1 MTRWKRPLLFGALA
15 VLARALA
22 GCKAGF
28 NAPTLEYHPAAF
40 GAYASK
46 NGVSISNAFVLGP
59 SPSGSEVA
67 GGRAGV
73 FLAISSQDGDKL
85 VSASAPGTASAVQI
99 LEDRSAQ
106 LPAVGSANLTGPVP
120 QVVMTGLANPLQGGE
135 LVKLNL
141 TFAEAGTIAMT
152 VPVQPKAYEY
162 ATFSP
167 PGHPVAGGDQ
177 EKEGRRRHR
186 PAPRRAPRPRPR
198 RNRGS
203 RPGPFG
209 IISGGSG
216 GRLELVP

>member
-1 MTRWKRPLLFGALA
+1 MTRWKHRMLFGALA
-15 VLARALA
+15 VLVPALA
-22 GCKAGF
+22 GCEAGY

-40 GAYASK
+40 GAYAMK

-59 SPSGSEVA
+59 PLNGPTVA

-73 FLAISSQDGDKL
+73 FLSITAQDGDKL

-99 LEDRSAQ
+99 LGGPVSV
-106 LPAVGSANLTGPVP
+106 PAVGSADLTGPVP
-120 QVVMTGLANPLQGGE
+120 RVVMTGLANPLQGGD

-167 PGHPVAGGDQ
+167 PPTPSPP
-177 EKEGRRRHR
+177 
-186 PAPRRAPRPRPR
+186 PAKKANPSASASAS
-198 RNRGS
+198 GS
-203 RPGPFG
+203 VTPTATATP
-209 IISGGSG
+209 
-216 GRLELVP
+216 

>member
-1 MTRWKRPLLFGALA
+1 MTRWKHRMLFGALA
-15 VLARALA
+15 VLAPALA
-22 GCKAGF
+22 GCEAGY

-59 SPSGSEVA
+59 SPSGPEVA

-73 FLAISSQDGDKL
+73 FLAITSQNGDKL
-85 VSASAPGTASAVQI
+85 VSASAPGTATSVQI
-99 LEDRSAQ
+99 LGGPVSV
-106 LPAVGSANLTGPVP
+106 PAVGSADLTGPVP
-120 QVVMTGLANPLQGGE
+120 RVVLNGLANPLQGGT

-167 PGHPVAGGDQ
+167 PPTPS
-177 EKEGRRRHR
+177 
-186 PAPRRAPRPRPR
+186 PAPAKTGKVKAPP
-198 RNRGS
+198 
-203 RPGPFG
+203 PGATASPTATA
-209 IISGGSG
+209 S
-216 GRLELVP
+216 P

>member
-1 MTRWKRPLLFGALA
+1 MTRWKHRMLFGALA
-15 VLARALA
+15 VLAPALA
-22 GCKAGF
+22 GCEAGY

-59 SPSGSEVA
+59 SPSGPEVA

-73 FLAISSQDGDKL
+73 FLAIAAQDGDKL

-99 LEDRSAQ
+99 LGGPVRV
-106 LPAVGSANLTGPVP
+106 PAVGSVTLTGPVP
-120 QVVMTGLANPLQGGE
+120 RVVMTGLANPLQGGD

-162 ATFSP
+162 ATYSP
-167 PGHPVAGGDQ
+167 PPSPSPTAKPKPSSTVA
-177 EKEGRRRHR
+177 
-186 PAPRRAPRPRPR
+186 
-198 RNRGS
+198 
-203 RPGPFG
+203 RPGP
-209 IISGGSG
+209 SGSASASVKGTPSTAT
-216 GRLELVP
+216 PSP

>member
-1 MTRWKRPLLFGALA
+1 MRWKRRMLLGALA
-15 VLARALA
+15 VLAPALA
-22 GCKAGF
+22 GCEAGF

-59 SPSGSEVA
+59 SPSGPEVA

-73 FLAISSQDGDKL
+73 FLAIASQDGDKL
-85 VSASAPGTASAVQI
+85 VSASAPDTATSVQI
-99 LEDRSAQ
+99 IGGPVPV
-106 LPAVGSANLTGPVP
+106 PAVGSADLTGPVP
-120 QVVMTGLANPLQGGE
+120 RVVLNGLANPLQGGE

-167 PGHPVAGGDQ
+167 PPTPS
-177 EKEGRRRHR
+177 
-186 PAPRRAPRPRPR
+186 PAATKKANPSASASASGPA
-198 RNRGS
+198 S
-203 RPGPFG
+203 PGATASPTAT
-209 IISGGSG
+209 
-216 GRLELVP
+216 PTP